1 MDLGLHVA
9 TPAALAEVLLLQY
22 FRSRGVSLN
31 VLLITTEMQ
40 LQTGG
45 LRARTNKYQNALSQ
59 KTVTP
64 RVRSPPGPRFASNA
78 VAAVFI
84 PTIRNCNNK
93 LFSLSVVPIK
103 ETSFSIFQ
111 TGSHHSV

>member
-1 MDLGLHVA
+1 
-9 TPAALAEVLLLQY
+9 
-22 FRSRGVSLN
+22 
-31 VLLITTEMQ
+31 MQ

-64 RVRSPPGPRFASNA
+64 PVRSPPGPRFASND

-84 PTIRNCNNK
+84 PTISQKNNK
-93 LFSLSVVPIK
+93 LFSLSVVPPLK